1 MFFSI
6 SNGEF
11 VWEIIV
17 FLVRCL
23 GEFKY
28 LKSGKFKMGVLIIM
42 FVCWCVRCKIIDG

>member
-11 VWEIIV
+11 V

-42 FVCWCVRCKIIDG
+42 FVCWCVRFKIIDG